1 MLRLQT
7 YHRYS
12 APDSGSFC
20 TLEGKPSFHEN
31 TAKQAGSDLEDGYD
45 PGNRSML
52 IDWARICVGPK
63 TPSFKSKGF
72 QNSQNF

>member
-52 IDWARICVGPK
+52 IDWARICVGDL
-63 TPSFKSKGF
+63 
-72 QNSQNF
+72 